1 MSNEKYNQ
9 LVDLFLESK
18 QLGHFDEENRLIC
31 LYDVLNEKDIIE
43 NIVKQIESITKKYK
57 LLVLDKNE
65 IYTNIQILDIEI

>member
-31 LYDVLNEKDIIE
+31 LYDVLNEKDIICFRQE
-43 NIVKQIESITKKYK
+43 
-57 LLVLDKNE
+57 
-65 IYTNIQILDIEI
+65 